1 MPLPASWKTVTVTAT
16 FTRADTAGPAAGSV
30 QFTPV
35 KAVGIAADV
44 VLPAIITAT
53 LNGSGQISVAL
64 PCPNGGGVTSLV
76 YEVIERVP
84 GGRSYFIEVLAS
96 MTGSIALADL
106 DTLTDD
112 QAAYYSLRGPT
123 GPVGTSL
130 TRPAG
135 VLSIDAGVVT
145 VDLSS
150 VECWDLAL
158 SANVT
163 GWAFTNKP
171 AAGRRAEISIDVV
184 QNASSA
190 KTCASP
196 ASHNRTSGGAAWSP
210 SSVLSSRETLVLVVD
225 SSGTVALYPGG
236 VQG

>member
-1 MPLPASWKTVTVTAT
+1 MPLPATWKTVTVTAT

-44 VLPAIITAT
+44 VLPALITAT
-53 LNGSGQISVAL
+53 LNVSGQISVAL

-84 GGRSYFIEVLAS
+84 GGRSYYIEVLAS

-106 DTLTDD
+106 DPLTDD
-112 QAAYYSLRGPT
+112 QAAYYSLRGPV
-123 GPVGTSL
+123 GPAGTSL
-130 TRPAG
+130 NRPAD
-135 VLSIDAGVVT
+135 VLSIASGVVT
-145 VDLSS
+145 VDLAY
-150 VECWDLAL
+150 VECWELTL
-158 SANVT
+158 SENITSWVFVN
-163 GWAFTNKP
+163 GPP
-171 AAGRRAEISIDVV
+171 AGKKAEISIDVV

-196 ASHNRTSGGAAWSP
+196 ASPNRTSGGAAWSP

-225 SSGTVALYPGG
+225 SAGTVALYLGG